1 MRLCSNTSL
10 VPRPWP
16 VWERDRP
23 RTCLKNYEERWCLC
37 CIVESLPYCKPF
49 RRRML
54 SGGMKDYQLP
64 RLKVGTHKNA
74 SVCDIW
80 SVTYYL
86 IKKFFLSALLLFFPL
101 SISLAL
107 WQPNL
112 SGVIF
117 IFCCDFCSPLTVV
130 ELLSGVLGAA
140 TLHVQLETLRKV
152 SNIWAWQ
159 TNSTSAMSIKY
170 SLMILFSY
178 DPVIG
183 AQYDFWQLFLHVF
196 ILSAHCIIGEFFVW
210 LWMHAM
216 CKLCTCKSALGQN
229 YVL

>member
-1 MRLCSNTSL
+1 MSAFHRGKSTILQTFPAEDVVRWKERLSTAPPEGRHSQECKCLWYL
-10 VPRPWP
+10 VSDLLFKEIFF
-16 VWERDRP
+16 ERF
-23 RTCLKNYEERWCLC
+23 TA
-37 CIVESLPYCKPF
+37 F
-49 RRRML
+49 
-54 SGGMKDYQLP
+54 
-64 RLKVGTHKNA
+64 
-74 SVCDIW
+74 
-80 SVTYYL
+80 
-86 IKKFFLSALLLFFPL
+86 FFPL

-183 AQYDFWQLFLHVF
+183 AQYDFWQLFCMSSYYLHIVSLVNF
-196 ILSAHCIIGEFFVW
+196 
-210 LWMHAM
+210 
-216 CKLCTCKSALGQN
+216 LCVTMNACHVRTLH
-229 YVL
+229 L

>member
-1 MRLCSNTSL
+1 MSVLHRGKSTILQTFPAEDVVRWKERLSTAPPEGRHSQECKCLWYL
-10 VPRPWP
+10 VSDLL
-16 VWERDRP
+16 VKKENFFERA
-23 RTCLKNYEERWCLC
+23 L
-37 CIVESLPYCKPF
+37 YCF
-49 RRRML
+49 
-54 SGGMKDYQLP
+54 
-64 RLKVGTHKNA
+64 
-74 SVCDIW
+74 
-80 SVTYYL
+80 
-86 IKKFFLSALLLFFPL
+86 FFPL

-117 IFCCDFCSPLTVV
+117 IFCCNFCSPLTVV
-130 ELLSGVLGAA
+130 EFLSGVLGAA

-159 TNSTSAMSIKY
+159 TNSTAVSIKY
-170 SLMILFSY
+170 WFMILFSY